1 MAQLKALSAAVI
13 EMTSLRQSFLKHL
26 CQTSSDPIGL
36 AIDHAHGSY
45 VYTKDGRRYLDFL
58 AGISVA
64 NIGHTP
70 SAVVNAISKQAKAY
84 LHVMVYGE
92 YIQTPQ
98 VALAEKLASL
108 LPESLSSVY
117 FTNSGTEAVEGALKL
132 AKKCTGRTRLI
143 GFHGSYHGDTQGA
156 LSVTGREVYRRPFY
170 PLLPNV
176 TFLPFNDKTALDQID
191 SSVAAVIT
199 EPIQGEGG
207 VIIPDSDFFR
217 ALLAQCRKAGALLI
231 FDEAQTGMGRTG
243 SLFAFE
249 QFKMV
254 PDILV
259 LAKALGG
266 GMPLGAFIASPDRMR
281 HLSVDPP
288 LSHVTTFGGHPVSCA
303 AGLASLNII
312 LKKNLVRQSK
322 ATGKKLLTA
331 LQQLKKNKAI
341 HEARGMGMMIGLE
354 FVEGRSCEQF
364 VKTAREMGLLLGF
377 TLHTNRVVRMTP
389 PLTLSEKEM
398 NEGMGM
404 MKKALAAIVP

>member
-1 MAQLKALSAAVI
+1 
-13 EMTSLRQSFLKHL
+13 MTSPRETFLKHI

-36 AIDHAHGSY
+36 EIDHAHGSY

-58 AGISVA
+58 SGIAVA
-64 NIGHTP
+64 NIGHTYP
-70 SAVVNAISKQAKAY
+70 AVIKAICKQAEQY

-108 LPESLSSVY
+108 LPESLSSIY
-117 FTNSGTEAVEGALKL
+117 FTNSGTEAVEGAIKL
-132 AKKCTGRTRLI
+132 AKKCTGRTGLI
-143 GFHGSYHGDTQGA
+143 SFHGSYHGDTQGS

-176 TFLPFNDKTALDQID
+176 TFLPFNDPTVLNRID

-207 VIIPDSDFFR
+207 VIIPDRDFFR
-217 ALLAQCRKAGALLI
+217 ALLAQCRKVGALLI
-231 FDEAQTGMGRTG
+231 FDEVQTGMGRTG

-249 QFKMV
+249 QLKMV

-266 GMPLGAFIASPDRMR
+266 GMPLGAFIASPAIMR
-281 HLSVDPP
+281 YLSVDPP

-303 AGLASLNII
+303 AGLASLNIM

-322 ATGKKLLTA
+322 ETGKRLLTA
-331 LQQLKKNKAI
+331 LQQLAKKNKAI

-354 FVEGRSCEQF
+354 FVEGHQCEQF
-364 VKTAREMGLLLGF
+364 VKRAREAGLLLGF

-398 NEGMGM
+398 SEGLGIMER
-404 MKKALAAIVP
+404 ALKVIHS